1 MFLSREDVL
10 KIGFKSVGDN
20 VLISD
25 KCVIYG
31 AERIEIG
38 NHVRID
44 DFCFLSA
51 GAGGIKLGNYIH
63 ISIYSSLVGAGRIIM
78 KDFSGLSSR
87 VTVYS
92 SSDDYSGLSL
102 TNPTVPK
109 EYLNVYS
116 ADVTLGKHV
125 IIGSGAVILPGVNI
139 GDGTAIGSLS
149 LVKNDIEENI
159 IASGIPAKKISDR
172 KTNIYELENKLNG
185 NSKNY

>member
-1 MFLSREDVL
+1 MFLSKEDVL

-38 NHVRID
+38 NNVRID

-51 GAGGIKLGNYIH
+51 GIGGIQIGNYIH
-63 ISIYSSLVGAGRIIM
+63 ISIYSSLVGAGKITM

-87 VTVYS
+87 TTVLS

-102 TNPTVPK
+102 TNPTVPT
-109 EYLNVYS
+109 EYSNVYS

-125 IIGSGAVILPGVNI
+125 IIGSGTIILPGVTI

-149 LVKNDIEENI
+149 LVKKNVEENI
-159 IASGIPAKKISDR
+159 IASGIPVKKIGDR
-172 KTNIYELENKLNG
+172 KLNIYELESKING
-185 NSKNY
+185 NN

>member
-1 MFLSREDVL
+1 MFLSNEEVL

-51 GAGGIKLGNYIH
+51 GIGGIKLGNYIH
-63 ISIYSSLVGAGRIIM
+63 ISVYSSLVGAGKITM

-109 EYLNVYS
+109 EYSNVYS

-125 IIGSGAVILPGVNI
+125 IIGSGTVILPGVTI

-149 LVKNDIEENI
+149 LVKNNVEENI
-159 IASGIPAKKISDR
+159 IASGIPVKKIGDR
-172 KTNIYELENKLNG
+172 KLNIYELEHKLNG
-185 NSKNY
+185 NI

>member
-1 MFLSREDVL
+1 MFLSKEDVL

-38 NHVRID
+38 NNVRID

-51 GAGGIKLGNYIH
+51 GIGGIQIGNYIH
-63 ISIYSSLVGAGRIIM
+63 ISIYSSLVGAGKITM

-87 VTVYS
+87 TTVLS

-102 TNPTVPK
+102 TNPTVPT
-109 EYLNVYS
+109 EYSNVYS

-125 IIGSGAVILPGVNI
+125 IIGSGTIILPGVTI

-149 LVKNDIEENI
+149 LVKKNVEENI
-159 IASGIPAKKISDR
+159 IASGIPAKKIGDR
-172 KTNIYELENKLNG
+172 KLNIYELESKING
-185 NSKNY
+185 NN

>member
-1 MFLSREDVL
+1 MFLSKEDVL

-38 NHVRID
+38 NNVRID

-51 GAGGIKLGNYIH
+51 GLGGIQIGNYIH
-63 ISIYSSLVGAGRIIM
+63 ISIYSSLVGAGKITM

-87 VTVYS
+87 TTVLS

-102 TNPTVPK
+102 TNPTVPV
-109 EYLNVYS
+109 EYSNVYS

-125 IIGSGAVILPGVNI
+125 IIGCGTVILPGVTI

-149 LVKNDIEENI
+149 LVKKNVEENI
-159 IASGIPAKKISDR
+159 IASGVPVKKIGDR
-172 KTNIYELENKLNG
+172 KLNIYELESKING
-185 NSKNY
+185 NN

>member
-1 MFLSREDVL
+1 MFLSKEDVL

-38 NHVRID
+38 NNVRID

-51 GAGGIKLGNYIH
+51 GIGGIQIGNYIH
-63 ISIYSSLVGAGRIIM
+63 ISIYSSLVGAGKITM

-87 VTVYS
+87 TTVLS

-102 TNPTVPK
+102 TNPTVPT
-109 EYLNVYS
+109 EYSNVYS

-125 IIGSGAVILPGVNI
+125 IIGSGTIILPGVTI

-149 LVKNDIEENI
+149 LVKKNVEENI
-159 IASGIPAKKISDR
+159 IASGIPAKKIGDW
-172 KTNIYELENKLNG
+172 KLNIYELESKING
-185 NSKNY
+185 NN

>member
-1 MFLSREDVL
+1 MFLSKEDVL

-38 NHVRID
+38 NNVRID

-51 GAGGIKLGNYIH
+51 GLGGIQIGNYIH
-63 ISIYSSLVGAGRIIM
+63 ISIYSSLVGAGKITM

-87 VTVYS
+87 TTVLS

-102 TNPTVPK
+102 TNPTVPT
-109 EYLNVYS
+109 EYSNVYS

-125 IIGSGAVILPGVNI
+125 IIGSGTIILPGVTI

-149 LVKNDIEENI
+149 LVKKNVEENI
-159 IASGIPAKKISDR
+159 IASGIPAKKIGDR
-172 KTNIYELENKLNG
+172 KLNIYELESKING
-185 NSKNY
+185 NN